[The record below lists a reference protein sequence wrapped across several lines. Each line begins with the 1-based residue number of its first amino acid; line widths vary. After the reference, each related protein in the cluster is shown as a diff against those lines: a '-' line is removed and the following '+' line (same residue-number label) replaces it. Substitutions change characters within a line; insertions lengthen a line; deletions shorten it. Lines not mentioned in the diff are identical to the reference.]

1 MIFRSLP
8 SSVSTLA
15 EKRQVLVRA
24 SSPSVD
30 LAGDIVEQSGIIL
43 SAYHANPV
51 VLWQHDPAQPI
62 ARAIQTG
69 MSGGNLTALV
79 QFPPTGTSE
88 QSDEAWRLIQA
99 GIVSTVSI
107 GFDPIKTEPL
117 HGGRRGVKYLQS
129 LLLEISFVSIPA
141 NGDAGVI
148 ARAARS
154 GARIS
159 AETSNQLAEIE
170 EAARLA
176 AHHAAKAQSM
186 AGALGNGQNWPVG
199 DDDDGDW
206 SGGDAGENFAAA
218 SYRRLVARALDP
230 HATLSPEDLLRLSPD
245 QRAHRARTIENE
257 FGDFGADAAASQDVK
272 RYLNPSY
279 RRELMRR
286 VRGW

>member
-43 SAYHANPV
+43 SAFHANPV
-51 VLWQHDPAQPI
+51 VLWQHDPGQPI
-62 ARAIQTG
+62 ARALQTG
-69 MSGGNLTALV
+69 MSGGNLTALI
-79 QFPPTGTSE
+79 QFPPEGTSA

-117 HGGRRGVKYLQS
+117 HGGRRGFKYLQS

-159 AETSNQLAEIE
+159 AETSGQLAEIE
-170 EAARLA
+170 KAAALA
-176 AHHAAKAQSM
+176 AHHAGRAQTM
-186 AGALGNGQNWPVG
+186 ASALGNGENFPIG
-199 DDDDGDW
+199 DINDGDW
-206 SGGDAGENFAAA
+206 SGGDAGENFASAA
-218 SYRRLVARALDP
+218 YRRLVARALDP
-230 HATLSPEDLLRLSPD
+230 YSQLTPGDLMRLSPD
-245 QRAHRARTIENE
+245 QRALRALAITDE
-257 FGDFGADAAASQDVK
+257 FGRDADEIEAPDVA
-272 RYLNPSY
+272 RYLDPAY